1 MDLRQLRYFVAI
13 AETGNVRQAADRVR
27 VAQSALSRHVRALE
41 AELGVRLLDRHARGV
56 SLTGAGERLN
66 LRAVEILRRVDEMR
80 AEIIAAGELPAGA
93 VSVGT
98 SPATSRL
105 LYGRLA
111 ERMGEDLPRVVL
123 DFVEGASHW
132 LLEGLDAG
140 RLDLA
145 ILVNPEPR
153 ASLKLDPLVNEQ
165 VYLLAASGDRRLPR
179 GRASVE
185 DLRDLPLVL
194 FPRPAGS
201 RMEFEHAAA
210 AAGFPL
216 SIAHEV
222 QSQDVLRDFVV
233 RGLGYGLLPY
243 SSMRPE
249 QAGKRIKAVAVD
261 GLALTRTLVR
271 REDRPMSPAVAEVA
285 GRIKRIVDALA
296 ASGTFG

>member
-13 AETGNVRQAADRVR
+13 AEVGNVREAADRVR

-41 AELGVRLLDRHARGV
+41 DELGVRLLNRHARGV
-56 SLTGAGERLN
+56 TLTGAGERLN
-66 LRAVEILRRVDEMR
+66 RRAMELLRQVDEMR
-80 AEIIAAGELPAGA
+80 AEIIAEGELPAGG

-111 ERMGEDLPRVVL
+111 VSVGADLPRVVL
-123 DFVEGASHW
+123 DLVEGASHW

-153 ASLKLDPLVNEQ
+153 ASLILDPLVSEQ
-165 VYLLAASGDRRLPR
+165 VYLLAAPGDRRVR
-179 GRASVE
+179 RERAVVE
-185 DLRDLPLVL
+185 DLGNLPLVM

-201 RMEFEHAAA
+201 RMAFEHAAA
-210 AAGFPL
+210 VAGVPL
-216 SIAHEV
+216 TVAHEV
-222 QSQDVLRDFVV
+222 QSQDVLKECVM

-243 SSMRPE
+243 SSTRAE
-249 QAGKRIKAVAVD
+249 VLAKRISAVPVE
-261 GLALTRTLVR
+261 GLVLTRMLVR
-271 REDRPMSPAVAEVA
+271 RIDHPMTPAVAEVA
-285 GRIKRIVDALA
+285 GRIKLIVALLA
-296 ASGTFG
+296 DDGTFG

>member
-13 AETGNVRQAADRVR
+13 AEVGNVREAADRVR

-41 AELGVRLLDRHARGV
+41 DELGVRLLNRHARGV
-56 SLTGAGERLN
+56 TLTGAGERLN
-66 LRAVEILRRVDEMR
+66 RRAMELLRQVDEMR
-80 AEIIAAGELPAGA
+80 AEIIAEGELPAGG

-111 ERMGEDLPRVVL
+111 VSVGADLPRVVL
-123 DFVEGASHW
+123 DLVEGASHW

-153 ASLKLDPLVNEQ
+153 ASLILDPLVSEQ
-165 VYLLAASGDRRLPR
+165 VYLLAAPGDRRVPR
-179 GRASVE
+179 ERAVVE
-185 DLRDLPLVL
+185 DLGNLPLVM

-201 RMEFEHAAA
+201 RMAFEHAAA
-210 AAGFPL
+210 VAGVPL
-216 SIAHEV
+216 TVAHEV
-222 QSQDVLRDFVV
+222 QSQDVLKEFVM

-243 SSMRPE
+243 SSTRAE
-249 QAGKRIKAVAVD
+249 VLAKRISAVPVE
-261 GLALTRTLVR
+261 GLVLTRMLVR
-271 REDRPMSPAVAEVA
+271 RIDHPMTPAVAEVA
-285 GRIKRIVDALA
+285 GRIKLIVALLA
-296 ASGTFG
+296 DDGIFG